1 MGRLRIV
8 GWGWK
13 EHARKGPGCTRDSR
27 VVGRGARCAGTQRFL
42 PRRGPGKDSGQEPTS
57 PAAGRAAAD
66 AGDAAGDE
74 DDDAE
79 PAAGAPLSQEAS
91 SLAVVHAP
99 PLPTE
104 AVDNRVVSLVHSV
117 DDETLT
123 TLFAGARLFV
133 APCPYCTGVPT
144 QVVTALR
151 HGVPVVT
158 TPEATRGIT
167 DFDAPVVR
175 SAHDGRAA
183 ARAAEAGAAASRPCS
198 TSTGTPTSS
207 PTPPSPCSSTTR
219 SGAGAPRRRCTT
231 RGW

>member
-1 MGRLRIV
+1 MTLSMPTMIV
-8 GWGWK
+8 
-13 EHARKGPGCTRDSR
+13 
-27 VVGRGARCAGTQRFL
+27 VV
-42 PRRGPGKDSGQEPTS
+42 S
-57 PAAGRAAAD
+57 
-66 AGDAAGDE
+66 
-74 DDDAE
+74 
-79 PAAGAPLSQEAS
+79 
-91 SLAVVHAP
+91 HAP

-144 QVVTALR
+144 KVVTALR

-183 ARAAEAGAAASRPCS
+183 ARASARAAEAIS
-198 TSTGTPTSS
+198 
-207 PTPPSPCSSTTR
+207 
-219 SGAGAPRRRCTT
+219 
-231 RGW
+231 